1 MNEIREPSYDSS
13 IFLLAE
19 LAYTGLF
26 FFFKFLIKQ
35 RLKHVPLK
43 FCINFSRKLKSKLKK
58 KSKYM
63 PQKVNKS
70 KQIKISRKLLVV

>member
-19 LAYTGLF
+19 LAYPGLF

-43 FCINFSRKLKSKLKK
+43 FCINFSRKLKSKLK
-58 KSKYM
+58 
-63 PQKVNKS
+63 
-70 KQIKISRKLLVV
+70 